1 MAQVLNK
8 VKDLSSKKKIFS
20 GLCNYLAEKS
30 GIKVTFI
37 RVTVLIVATF
47 ITFLPIVVGYIVG
60 SVILCKHMKN
70 KQAEP
75 TVINPNNW

>member
-8 VKDLSSKKKIFS
+8 VKDLSSKKKVCS
-20 GLCNYLAEKS
+20 GLCYFLAEKS
-30 GIKVTFI
+30 RINVTLI
-37 RVTVLIVATF
+37 RVTVLITAIC
-47 ITFLPIVVGYIVG
+47 ITFLPTIIAYIVG

-75 TVINPNNW
+75 TVINPNN